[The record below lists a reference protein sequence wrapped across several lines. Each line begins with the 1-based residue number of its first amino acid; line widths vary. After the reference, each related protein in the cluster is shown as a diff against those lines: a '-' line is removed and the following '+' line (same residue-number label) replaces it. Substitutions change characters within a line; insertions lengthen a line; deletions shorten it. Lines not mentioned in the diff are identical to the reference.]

1 MEEGVSESFLQEEL
15 DAFDKIYTEL
25 LGIASSDKDT
35 EGEKEN
41 GCWSSQEVKDYG

>member
-15 DAFDKIYTEL
+15 DAFDKIYSEL

-35 EGEKEN
+35 EEKKKMAAELRRK
-41 GCWSSQEVKDYG
+41 VKDYG